1 MPAHVCSVDQP
12 LHSEGYSRPESLI
25 MSDGLHGSYP
35 GITEPALNDID
46 MALAQMSDN
55 CWNAKIATPTC
66 GMLSPALTSPVNE
79 GYWAH
84 GCQRNYTVKT
94 EGEELNNT
102 DGIGGYIADTSGI
115 PVAQA
120 STPPVPQLMTPPEL
134 FLDEISYP
142 MGVMDPL
149 TPGSICTLYLHLIQ
163 SIERTIQIGQQSKSG
178 HTVDSVLAANQRFL
192 TTLLQ
197 ITANPNFG
205 QVYDD
210 HLLFFVA
217 FNKILDLFSFGYRD
231 FIMRLDAHESV
242 GFSDRLIRFGVFE
255 IDFVEQKII
264 CRSILMRELKRA
276 STCLSRMVDA
286 LGKVDPR
293 CGMGRHES
301 LCREMD
307 LRLEQLMCALE
318 ETLAR

>member
-1 MPAHVCSVDQP
+1 MSTHVCSIDQS

-25 MSDGLHGSYP
+25 MPDGLHGSYP
-35 GITEPALNDID
+35 GIPDPALNDID

-55 CWNAKIATPTC
+55 SWNAKIEPPTC
-66 GMLSPALTSPVNE
+66 GMLTPVLTSPVNE

-84 GCQRNYTVKT
+84 GSQRSYTVKS
-94 EGEELNNT
+94 EGEEFSST
-102 DGIGGYIADTSGI
+102 DGTGGHITDAPGI
-115 PVAQA
+115 PVGQT
-120 STPPVPQLMTPPEL
+120 STPPVPQLLTPPEL
-134 FLDEISYP
+134 FLDESSYP

-149 TPGSICTLYLHLIQ
+149 APESICTLYLHLIQ
-163 SIERTIQIGQQSKSG
+163 EIERTIQIGQLSKSG

-217 FNKILDLFSFGYRD
+217 FNKIINLFGFGYQD

-242 GFSDRLIRFGVFE
+242 GCSDRLIRFGVFE
-255 IDFVEQKII
+255 IDFIEQKII

-293 CGMGRHES
+293 CGMGRHEN

-307 LRLEQLMCALE
+307 LRVEQLMCALE